1 MVDLFF
7 VFFSEN
13 NSLAISF
20 IVSSYGTFVKRET
33 TSKLTNFC
41 PDENWYE
48 CNLLIQ
54 SSGGLSIYS
63 CGMWGFIILSKNFA
77 NVYSGVFII
86 ETTGRNGHSALCTLA
101 SP

>member
-1 MVDLFF
+1 MVDLFI
-7 VFFSEN
+7 FSEN
-13 NSLAISF
+13 NSSATSF

-48 CNLLIQ
+48 CNLLTQ

-63 CGMWGFIILSKNFA
+63 CGMWGFVILSKNFA
-77 NVYSGVFII
+77 NLY
-86 ETTGRNGHSALCTLA
+86 A
-101 SP
+101 SFVILSKNFANLYYNILWCIV